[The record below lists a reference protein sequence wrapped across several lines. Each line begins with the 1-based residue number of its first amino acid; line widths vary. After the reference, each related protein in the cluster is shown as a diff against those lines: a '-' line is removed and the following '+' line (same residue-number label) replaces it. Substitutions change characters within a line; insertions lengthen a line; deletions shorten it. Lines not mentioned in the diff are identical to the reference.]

1 MGVIKNDVGRPSNKT
16 IMIRNIIKIVCLLIV
31 IVLAFF
37 IGYKYKDSNKVTDNN
52 INKKTNKENAV
63 IESKLLIKTDGK
75 FDDDINEEAKFNLK
89 DSEYNI
95 KLEWRSNKSIIYLQD
110 KKIYETN
117 YMIQVIYNIG
127 DLLMFDEFGT
137 DIIDNKITFID
148 FDGNLVKQID
158 KIDVGSL
165 VFRVI
170 TDEDNLVVENGNI
183 TFKGS
188 ALYHGPSLMF
198 RKTDKHKNLD
208 KEKYK
213 IFGVTDNILGRE
225 IPIDEE
231 ARKIINVKYDDVVS
245 CDFKISYL
253 GDNKFSKITRSNEEK
268 FKEYVKQYNNN
279 YKNYLGNWYLDKQ
292 SNDTKNAT
300 TLSIKNSSI
309 ENEIIISFYITRQIE
324 VNNIRVKLVNSKG
337 EFEAE
342 TDYGTTD
349 GNEEKTYGT
358 IEFSD
363 GKVIFNITKT
373 NVTHVE
379 LGKYTFEYNAGL

>member
-31 IVLAFF
+31 IALAFF

-63 IESKLLIKTDGK
+63 IESKLLIKTNGK
-75 FDDDINEEAKFNLK
+75 YDNDINEETKFNLK

-95 KLEWRSNKSIIYLQD
+95 KLEWSSNKSIIYLQD

-170 TDEDNLVVENGNI
+170 TDEDNLVVENGNV

-213 IFGVTDNILGRE
+213 IFGVTDNILGKEFPITDE
-225 IPIDEE
+225 IK
-231 ARKIINVKYDDVVS
+231 KIINVKDDDVVM
-245 CDFKISYL
+245 CDFKI
-253 GDNKFSKITRSNEEK
+253 T
-268 FKEYVKQYNNN
+268 
-279 YKNYLGNWYLDKQ
+279 YLGNSNFTEMKQ
-292 SNDTKNAT
+292 SNQT
-300 TLSIKNSSI
+300 TFKDFMN
-309 ENEIIISFYITRQIE
+309 
-324 VNNIRVKLVNSKG
+324 
-337 EFEAE
+337 
-342 TDYGTTD
+342 
-349 GNEEKTYGT
+349 
-358 IEFSD
+358 
-363 GKVIFNITKT
+363 
-373 NVTHVE
+373 
-379 LGKYTFEYNAGL
+379 EYNNGSNN